1 MESASDCE
9 FSSSGSY
16 FTFSPAWEKMAR
28 RAYREIESD
37 IPRLDMD
44 DMIGEAIRTVGPQ
57 SSDPWSYFDALA
69 DIPTTVL
76 WGLMSDI
83 LTRDIVEKMHARK
96 SDLTVVEIPNRGHVP
111 LLDEP
116 ESLAGI
122 HDLLA
127 KLP

>member
-1 MESASDCE
+1 
-9 FSSSGSY
+9 
-16 FTFSPAWEKMAR
+16 MAR